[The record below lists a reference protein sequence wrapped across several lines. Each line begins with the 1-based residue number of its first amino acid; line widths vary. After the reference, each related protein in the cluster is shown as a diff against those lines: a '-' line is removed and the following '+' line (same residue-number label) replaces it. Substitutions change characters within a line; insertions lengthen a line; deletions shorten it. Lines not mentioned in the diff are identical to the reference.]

1 MIYAI
6 NVGLIDAA
14 PCVNISKA
22 FEKPQKKHIPSIRP
36 AQLPQLM
43 QMMRQANI
51 ELSTRCLFM
60 WQLLTL
66 PALSECKEP
75 LRRVGKRSIGT
86 LKNGAL
92 QPNE

>member
-1 MIYAI
+1 MMIYAI

-22 FEKPQKKHIPSIRP
+22 FEKPHKKHIPSIRP

-43 QMMRQANI
+43 QTMRQANL

-60 WQLLTL
+60 WQLLPL
-66 PALSECKEP
+66 PALSEP

-86 LKNGAL
+86 LKNGAF
-92 QPNE
+92 QPNA